1 MNDIII
7 LIYNNYKGDNN
18 MAIIPQIY
26 NDAVVAI
33 GALKEDGSKVW
44 YATGFVVARKNED
57 GGYNTFLVSNK
68 HVFDNGSRN
77 ILLRF
82 NISGKIDAK
91 DYTATLIDAQENKR
105 FSVHPES
112 DVACLLLNQSI
123 LSTDLG
129 KLSAFDLEE
138 LALTREQMIE
148 NDVIEGSIIYSLGF
162 PSGLVGVDSKVP
174 LCRMGCISKIKE
186 QYDANGYLL
195 DIQNFPGSS
204 GSPVINRIEAN
215 HLQGTKVYNST
226 KLIGILAKYI
236 PYHDVLIS
244 RQTGI
249 EMQIIQE
256 NSGIAV
262 AYDVNSIKEVVEM
275 EFARVKSLTVK
286 VEANATDP
294 TIKEPAQNN

>member
-1 MNDIII
+1 
-7 LIYNNYKGDNN
+7 

-33 GALKEDGSKVW
+33 GALKKDGSKVW
-44 YATGFVVARKNED
+44 YATGFVVARKNEE

-68 HVFDNGSRN
+68 HVFDDGSKS

-91 DYTATLIDAQENKR
+91 DYVAKLIDDQGNKG
-105 FSVHPES
+105 FSVHPQS
-112 DVACLLLNQSI
+112 DVACLLLNQNI

-129 KLSAFDLEE
+129 SLSAFDLEE
-138 LALTREQMIE
+138 LSLTRKQMIE

-162 PSGLVGVDSKVP
+162 PSGLVGIDSKVP
-174 LCRMGCISKIKE
+174 LCRMGCIAKIKE
-186 QYDANGYLL
+186 QYYENGYLL

-226 KLIGILAKYI
+226 KLIGIMAKYI
-236 PYHDVLIS
+236 PYRDVLVS

-249 EMQIIQE
+249 DMQIVQE

-262 AYDVNSIKEVVEM
+262 AYDVDSIKETVEI
-275 EFARVKSLTVK
+275 EFSRVKSLTIK
-286 VEANATDP
+286 VEANDKDSA
-294 TIKEPAQNN
+294 IK